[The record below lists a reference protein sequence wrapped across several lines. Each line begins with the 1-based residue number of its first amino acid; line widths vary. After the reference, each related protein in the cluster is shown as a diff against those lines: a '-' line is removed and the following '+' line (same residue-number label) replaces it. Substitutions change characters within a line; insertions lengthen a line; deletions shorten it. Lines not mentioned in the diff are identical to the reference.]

1 MGMVSRLG
9 VTSSRHEP
17 SSAPIPGLNGKS
29 VASSARSVH
38 PPLVLFLCR
47 SNATCSIMAEAILKH
62 RAKDRLR
69 AASAGETPYAR
80 VDPYTLE
87 CLSAHGVS
95 TKGLRS
101 KTWGEYFGLDRP
113 RVRFVIALCDLYAA
127 RANWPEDTLIA
138 RWDMPDPGTVVGS
151 EVDIRVA
158 FEETYGRLDS
168 RIRQFLAL
176 PLGGL
181 NAPALALE
189 IQRIGETW

>member
-1 MGMVSRLG
+1 MGFR
-9 VTSSRHEP
+9 R
-17 SSAPIPGLNGKS
+17 
-29 VASSARSVH
+29 RD
-38 PPLVLFLCR
+38 C
-47 SNATCSIMAEAILKH
+47 AE
-62 RAKDRLR
+62 
-69 AASAGETPYAR
+69 
-80 VDPYTLE
+80 
-87 CLSAHGVS
+87 
-95 TKGLRS
+95 
-101 KTWGEYFGLDRP
+101 TWGEYFGLDRP